1 MDVSAFQQQLQ
12 TMMSSGGNAM
22 NGSMGGTMKEFE
34 ALTKALQ
41 ASNYTTDVADLNQG
55 GALGVQSL
63 DTAMKTVI
71 QENEHFTLFNRLAQ
85 SNATNIVDEYSR
97 QNSIGGWLGGSTNT
111 QMGVVRPATGE
122 YTREVGF
129 VKFLMTLR
137 QVGYVLNIGKNI
149 AEPVAVEERNGALQL
164 LTDANYMLY
173 HGNADASP
181 TQYDGVINIL
191 EKAVAAGEVSGDNVV
206 SMDGKPLDSVEPFSK
221 VQVSVSSYGSWG
233 NSTDVFMPY
242 SVQNDLNMSLDP
254 AYRWTPAGQNTPVI
268 GGQVDAIRLTKGI
281 LKTNLDTFIQDET
294 NPMVR
299 PFQTFARDI
308 AAKNDFAPTISVIP
322 GTAATVPS
330 PMFGGKRAGATVKYH
345 YIVAAIGAN
354 GQGHSLVS
362 PVASVDMKTNV
373 GAVIT
378 ITHNPNGGE
387 SGFAIYRSRQD
398 FVPAGATLT
407 DAEIADFRLVKV
419 VAKNSGAT
427 TEFKDDNRTIPGTV
441 TVPMLNMGAGA
452 DAIGWRQFQPMTK
465 IPLPFGVGG
474 MPVMSWF
481 QFLFGYLRVTKPKHH
496 GLIKNILPKDATW
509 RPHTGE

>member
-12 TMMSSGGNAM
+12 TMMSGGGNAM
-22 NGSMGGTMKEFE
+22 NGSMGGNMAEFE

-41 ASNYTTDVADLNQG
+41 ASNYQTDVAELNQG

-85 SNATNIVDEYSR
+85 SSATNIVDEYSR

-181 TQYDGVINIL
+181 TQYDGIINIL
-191 EKAVAAGEVSGDNVV
+191 EKAAGKEIPDENVI

-308 AAKNDFAPTISVIP
+308 AAKNDFAPTIAV
-322 GTAATVPS
+322 AAGDATTVPA
-330 PMFGGKRAGATVKYH
+330 PMFNNKRAVGKYT
-345 YIVAAIGAN
+345 YVVAAIGAN

-362 PVASVDMKTNV
+362 APATFDSKTNTGV
-373 GAVIT
+373 VVT
-378 ITHNPNGGE
+378 ITPHANGGD
-387 SGFAIYRSRQD
+387 SGYAVYRGPQG
-398 FVPAGATLT
+398 FEPATAGKLT
-407 DAEIADFRLVKV
+407 DEEVANFRLVKV
-419 VAKNSGAT
+419 VAKDTKKAT
-427 TEFKDDNRTIPGTV
+427 TIFADDNRSIPGTV